1 MAKFST
7 LVYLIDNVDSSAL
20 SETLFEDAEFADV
33 LNAMDV
39 SLASPSEEVMER
51 LYREIEAQEQ

>member
-7 LVYLIDNVDSSAL
+7 LVYLIDNVDSSVL
-20 SETLFEDAEFADV
+20 SGTLFEDAEFADV
-33 LNAMDV
+33 LNALDV
-39 SLASPSEEVMER
+39 SLASPSKEVMER